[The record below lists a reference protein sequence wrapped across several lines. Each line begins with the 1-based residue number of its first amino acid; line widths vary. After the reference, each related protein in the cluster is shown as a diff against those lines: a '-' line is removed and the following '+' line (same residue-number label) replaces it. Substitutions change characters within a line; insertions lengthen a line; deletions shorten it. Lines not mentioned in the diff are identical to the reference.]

1 MGKHCVRVRKRSKF
15 GFPTS
20 APFPK
25 YTMPVP
31 FLLIRRLAPIAF
43 AAAFTTAAWAQAPS
57 TPAAPAKA
65 PPAAKKA
72 AKAKSAA
79 KPSAVESGPCRLGV
93 ISALGDQL
101 AVSKFGLTVFE
112 TEEDDVTL
120 PGWGLDDLAVAR
132 VRAAT
137 GGDPIVHRISY
148 PTGAF
153 EPYYHPTSR
162 FLPDP
167 KEGLSSIVRNVTTNA
182 NCARY
187 LVVTKFETTIPNTTL
202 RLRGIGAYNQG
213 LGSLLRHSHLFA
225 NVNITLID
233 GQSYEKIGSFSADTG
248 ARLAETMRLTEDPL
262 NKLDNADFPE
272 PLAAAA
278 KSAILRERLRTLV
291 AAKLDRD
298 LPSYLKIE

>member
-1 MGKHCVRVRKRSKF
+1 MS
-15 GFPTS
+15 
-20 APFPK
+20 
-25 YTMPVP
+25 VP
-31 FLLIRRLAPIAF
+31 LLSIRRLALVAL
-43 AAAFTTAAWAQAPS
+43 AAAFATGAWAQAPS
-57 TPAAPAKA
+57 TTASKAA
-65 PPAAKKA
+65 PAAKKPSG
-72 AKAKSAA
+72 KTKPMA
-79 KPSAVESGPCRLGV
+79 KPGAIESGPCRLGV

-112 TEEDDVTL
+112 TEEDEVTL
-120 PGWGLDDLAVAR
+120 PGWGLDDLAMAR

-137 GGDPIVHRISY
+137 GGDPTVRRIGY
-148 PTGAF
+148 PKGAF
-153 EPYYHPTSR
+153 EVYYHPTSR

-167 KEGLSSIVRNVTTNA
+167 KESLTAIVRNVTTNA
-182 NCARY
+182 SCARY
-187 LVVTKFETTIPNTTL
+187 LVVTRFETTIPNTTL

-213 LGSLLRHSHLFA
+213 VGSILRHSHLFA

-233 GQSYEKIGSFSADTG
+233 GQSYEKISSFSADTG

-278 KSAILRERLRTLV
+278 SSTVLRERLRTLV